1 MASWNIDPSDQTQLR
16 LTADASLSKGTAPPS
31 KGWTISGD
39 VLALLYRLA
48 SDPDTAGDAL
58 KLLHELQAH
67 QVELDLQHA
76 QLEANERAFAED
88 LAHYKALYDF
98 APVGY
103 FVVGLEGLIID
114 GNLAGAS
121 LLGGGPP
128 EFRNQSVDSFLAP
141 ESRPAFVELL
151 KTLREGRANASCE
164 VQLRHGAN
172 SSRRFRIAANR
183 SPSGEVLLMA
193 VSECDRSRET

>member
-1 MASWNIDPSDQTQLR
+1 MTRLNIESSDQARLR
-16 LTADASLSKGTAPPS
+16 LAADTSLSDGTAPPS

-48 SDPDTAGDAL
+48 SDPVTAGDAL

-67 QVELDLQHA
+67 QVELDLQQA

-103 FVVGLEGLIID
+103 FIVGLEGLIID

-121 LLGGGPP
+121 LLGVGPT
-128 EFRNQSVDSFLAP
+128 EFRNQSVDSYLAP
-141 ESRPAFVELL
+141 ESRPAFAELL
-151 KTLREGRANASCE
+151 NALREGGSSASCD
-164 VQLRHGAN
+164 VRPRHGAN
-172 SSRRFRIAANR
+172 SSRRFRVAANR
-183 SPSGEVLLMA
+183 SADGDVILMV
-193 VSECDRSRET
+193 VSEYDLSQET

>member
-1 MASWNIDPSDQTQLR
+1 MSNWSVDPSDLTRLR
-16 LTADASLSKGTAPPS
+16 LAADATLREGTAPPS
-31 KGWTISGD
+31 RGCTISAD
-39 VLALLYRLA
+39 VLALLYRLS

-76 QLEANERAFAED
+76 QLEVNERAFAED

-114 GNLAGAS
+114 GNLAGAR
-121 LLGGGPP
+121 LLGAEPP
-128 EFRNQSVDSFLAP
+128 EFLNQSVDSFLAP
-141 ESRPAFVELL
+141 ESRPAFAELL
-151 KTLREGRANASCE
+151 KALREGGSNASCE
-164 VQLRHGAN
+164 VRPRHGEN
-172 SSRRFRIAANR
+172 RSHRFRITANR
-183 SPSGEVLLMA
+183 SPGGEVILMA
-193 VSECDRSRET
+193 ISEYDPSLEA

>member
-1 MASWNIDPSDQTQLR
+1 MPSWNIDPSDQTRLR
-16 LTADASLSKGTAPPS
+16 LAADTRLSEGNAPPS
-31 KGWTISGD
+31 IGWTISGD

-114 GNLAGAS
+114 GNLAGAN
-121 LLGGGPP
+121 LLGVDPP

-141 ESRPAFVELL
+141 ESRPAFVDLL
-151 KTLREGRANASCE
+151 KTLREGGSGASCE
-164 VQLRHGAN
+164 VHPRHGADG
-172 SSRRFRIAANR
+172 SRRFRITASR
-183 SPSGEVLLMA
+183 SPGGEVVLMA
-193 VSECDRSRET
+193 VSEYD

>member
-1 MASWNIDPSDQTQLR
+1 MPSRNIESSDHARLR
-16 LTADASLSKGTAPPS
+16 LAADTSLRDGTAPPS
-31 KGWTISGD
+31 NGWTISGD

-88 LAHYKALYDF
+88 LAHYKALYDY

-114 GNLAGAS
+114 GNLAGAR
-121 LLGGGPP
+121 LLGVDPP

-141 ESRPAFVELL
+141 DSRPAVVELL
-151 KTLREGRANASCE
+151 KTLREGESNASCE
-164 VQLRHGAN
+164 VQPRHDSI
-172 SSRRFRIAANR
+172 SSRRFRITANR
-183 SPSGEVLLMA
+183 SPGGEAILMA
-193 VSECDRSRET
+193 VLEYDLSQET